1 MKIRAIWNFTGEKT
15 TAKFVNGFAEIAG
28 VKHSRFAYID
38 NDNGIPRSRFELD
51 FEVEKDVTKEFKDLF
66 DSIYGRW
73 GFNYYRVEIVDGEKG
88 KTIYQ
93 RWKK

>member
-1 MKIRAIWNFTGEKT
+1 MEFYRRKDYCQIC
-15 TAKFVNGFAEIAG
+15 NGFTEITG
-28 VKHSRFAYID
+28 VKCNRFAYID
-38 NDNGIPRSRFELD
+38 NDNGIPRYRFELD

-66 DSIYGRW
+66 DSIYRRW